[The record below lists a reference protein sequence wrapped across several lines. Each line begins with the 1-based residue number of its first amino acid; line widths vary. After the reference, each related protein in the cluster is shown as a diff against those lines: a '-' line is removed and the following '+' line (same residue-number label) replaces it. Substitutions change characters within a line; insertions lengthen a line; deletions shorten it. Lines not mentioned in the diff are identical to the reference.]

1 LLAGLQAGLDWDG
14 AARLGNACGAACC
27 EQIGAFPSSP
37 EAARARVLE
46 LLASMDGPELTLP
59 EPAYPASK
67 PASAELEHFFSVAAR
82 EVERVCRS
90 SDRAAIAEA
99 ARVILRA
106 EERGGRVHVTGVGKP
121 EHVARYAASLLS
133 STGTPAA
140 FLHATEA
147 THGSL
152 GQVVPGD
159 VVIAI
164 SNTGSTAEIVRTA
177 KALRDYGAELIAL
190 TGQGD
195 SELGRTAE
203 LVLEAEVAE
212 EGGPLGLAPRAS
224 VLAEVLVLAALS
236 VELQRL
242 RGFARKDYRAR
253 HPSGALGQASED

>member
-1 LLAGLQAGLDWDG
+1 
-14 AARLGNACGAACC
+14 
-27 EQIGAFPSSP
+27 
-37 EAARARVLE
+37 VLE
-46 LLASMDGPELTLP
+46 LYASLDGPELTLP
-59 EPAYPASK
+59 EPAYSASR
-67 PASAELEHFFSVAAR
+67 PASAELEHFFAVAAQ
-82 EVERVCRS
+82 EVERVSRS
-90 SDRAAIAEA
+90 ADRAAIAEA
-99 ARVILRA
+99 ARRILRA
-106 EERGGRVHVTGVGKP
+106 EQGGGRVHVTGVGKP

-164 SNTGSTAEIVRTA
+164 SNSGGTAEVVRTA

-190 TGQGD
+190 TGQRD

-203 LVLEAEVAE
+203 LVLEADVAE

-224 VLAEVLVLAALS
+224 VLAEILVLAALS
-236 VELQRL
+236 VELQRM